1 MIIVFKGPP
10 FAGKDTQAK
19 LLSEKFKIPV
29 FSMGALIRDAY
40 EKKDP
45 RAVEGFE
52 NYSMKGLQVPINL
65 KFDLLKEKI
74 NDYTSFILDNFPANK
89 EDLETLI
96 KYLKKRKLKIDYVFY
111 LNIDENEIFKRITRR
126 ERKDDDPKI
135 IKKRI
140 EIQGEERI
148 PVLRYFKRM
157 GILYE
162 INSQGSV
169 EEVFDRIKKHI
180 K

>member
-1 MIIVFKGPP
+1 MIIIFKGPP
-10 FAGKDTQAK
+10 FAGKDTQSK

-29 FSMGALIRDAY
+29 FSMGAIIRDAY
-40 EKKDP
+40 KKKDP

-52 NYSMKGLQVPINL
+52 KYSMKGLQVPIKL

-74 NDYTSFILDNFPANK
+74 NGYSSFILDNFPANK
-89 EDLETLI
+89 DDLVALI
-96 KYLKKRKLKIDYVFY
+96 EYFKKRRLKTDYVFY
-111 LNIDENEIFKRITRR
+111 LNIGENEIFKRITRR

-140 EIQGEERI
+140 EIQGEERK
-148 PVLRYFKRM
+148 PVLKYFKEK
-157 GILYE
+157 GILFE
-162 INSQGSV
+162 INGQGSV
-169 EEVFDRIKKHI
+169 EEVNTRIMKHI